1 MNTQN
6 ETKLKKLLE
15 LHKPGTVVLAKW
27 LENLGISRELQKNY
41 KKSGWLETLG
51 PGAYKRTTD
60 EVTWQG
66 GLYAIQQQ
74 TALQLHAGALTAL
87 SLKGQ
92 SHYFRISGEDVF
104 LFSAHKTTLPR
115 WFKVHSWGQKVQ
127 HIKTSLL
134 PENLG
139 LTQHDEKNFSITIS
153 APERAILECLYLA
166 PDKLDLI
173 ECYHLVEG
181 LSNLRPKLMQEL
193 LEKCSSVKVKR
204 LFLLMA
210 SKAQHQWLS
219 FLDLK
224 KIDLGKGDRSII
236 KGGVYNAQFHVSV
249 PKELANTL

>member
-6 ETKLKKLLE
+6 ESKLKKMLE
-15 LHKPGTVVLAKW
+15 LHKPGTVLLAKW
-27 LENLGISRELQKNY
+27 LEKLGISRELQKNY
-41 KKSGWLETLG
+41 KKSGWLEKLG
-51 PGAYKRTTD
+51 PGAYKRPTD
-60 EVTWQG
+60 QVTWQG

-74 TALQLHAGALTAL
+74 TKLQLHVGAITAL
-87 SLKGQ
+87 SLQGQ
-92 SHYFRISGEDVF
+92 SHYFRISGEKIF
-104 LFSAHKTTLPR
+104 LFSAHKTILPQ
-115 WFKVHSWGQKVQ
+115 WFKAYGWGQKVQ

-134 PENLG
+134 PDDLG

-181 LSNLRPKLMQEL
+181 LSNLRPKLLQEL

-204 LFLLMA
+204 LFLMMA
-210 SKAQHQWLS
+210 SKAQHQWLT

-236 KGGVYNAQFHVSV
+236 KGGVYNAKFQISV
-249 PKELANTL
+249 PKELAQ

>member
-1 MNTQN
+1 M
-6 ETKLKKLLE
+6 LE

-41 KKSGWLETLG
+41 KKSGWLEKLG
-51 PGAYKRTTD
+51 PGAYKRPAD
-60 EVTWQG
+60 QVTWQG

-74 TALQLHAGALTAL
+74 AELQLHAGALTAL
-87 SLKGQ
+87 SLQGQ
-92 SHYFRISGEDVF
+92 SHYFRISGEKIF
-104 LFSAHKTTLPR
+104 LFSAHKTILPQ
-115 WFKVHSWGQKVQ
+115 WFKGHEWGQKVH
-127 HIKTSLL
+127 HIKTSFL
-134 PENLG
+134 PEDLG
-139 LTQHDEKNFSITIS
+139 LTQHEEKTFSIIIS

-166 PDKLDLI
+166 PTKLDLI

-210 SKAQHQWLS
+210 SKAQHQWLA
-219 FLDLK
+219 FIDLN

-236 KGGVYNAQFHVSV
+236 KGGVYNAHFHISV
-249 PKELANTL
+249 PKELAINL

>member
-6 ETKLKKLLE
+6 ESKLKKMLE

-27 LENLGISRELQKNY
+27 LENHGISRELQKNY

-51 PGAYKRTTD
+51 PGAYKRPTD

-74 TALQLHAGALTAL
+74 AALQLHAGALTAL
-87 SLKGQ
+87 SLQGQ
-92 SHYFRISGEDVF
+92 SHYFRISGENVF
-104 LFSAHKTTLPR
+104 LFSVHKATLPK
-115 WFKVHSWGQKVQ
+115 WFKVHSWDQKVL

-134 PENLG
+134 PAKLG
-139 LTQHDEKNFSITIS
+139 LTQHEEKNFSITIS
-153 APERAILECLYLA
+153 TPERAILECLYLA

-193 LEKCSSVKVKR
+193 LEKCSSIKVKR

-236 KGGVYNAQFHVSV
+236 IGGVYNSQFQVSV
-249 PKELANTL
+249 PKELANML

>member
-1 MNTQN
+1 M
-6 ETKLKKLLE
+6 LE

-41 KKSGWLETLG
+41 KKSGWLEKLG
-51 PGAYKRTTD
+51 PGAYKRPTD
-60 EVTWQG
+60 QVTWQG
-66 GLYAIQQQ
+66 GLFAIQQQ
-74 TALQLHAGALTAL
+74 AELQLHVGALTAL
-87 SLKGQ
+87 SLQGQ
-92 SHYFRISGEDVF
+92 SHYFRVTGEKIF
-104 LFSAHKTTLPR
+104 LFSAHKIILPQ
-115 WFKVHSWGQKVQ
+115 WFKAYDWGQKVQ

-134 PENLG
+134 ADDLG

-153 APERAILECLYLA
+153 TPERAILECLYLA
-166 PDKLDLI
+166 PDKLDLM

-181 LSNLRPKLMQEL
+181 LSNLRPKLLQEL

-210 SKAQHQWLS
+210 SKAQHQWLA

-236 KGGVYNAQFHVSV
+236 KGGVYNAKFQISV
-249 PKELANTL
+249 PKELAQ

>member
-6 ETKLKKLLE
+6 ESKLKKMLE

-27 LENLGISRELQKNY
+27 LENVGISRELQKNY
-41 KKSGWLETLG
+41 KKSGWLEKLR
-51 PGAYKRTTD
+51 PGAYKRPTD
-60 EVTWQG
+60 QVTWQG

-74 TALQLHAGALTAL
+74 TKLQIHAGALTAL
-87 SLKGQ
+87 SLQGQ
-92 SHYFRISGEDVF
+92 SHYFRISGEKIF
-104 LFSAHKTTLPR
+104 LFSAHKTILPQ
-115 WFKVHSWGQKVQ
+115 WFKAHEWGQKVQ

-134 PENLG
+134 PDGLG
-139 LTQHDEKNFSITIS
+139 LTQHEEKNFSITIS

-166 PDKLDLI
+166 PDKLDLM

-181 LSNLRPKLMQEL
+181 LSNLRPKLLQDL

-210 SKAQHQWLS
+210 SKAQHQWLA

-249 PKELANTL
+249 PKELVNNP